1 METKF
6 CIAYLLNKSKKK
18 EKNREE
24 RKEEKTKYQ
33 KTQQ

>member
-6 CIAYLLNKSKKK
+6 CFSYLLNKSKKK